1 MARGWE
7 SKAVEDQIGSAEA
20 DKTARPKV
28 ASSQSARE
36 KQARRDSLLLSRAE
50 IVNRLKTARNDR
62 YRAQLEMA
70 LEHLEG
76 KLRELERDS

>member
-20 DKTARPKV
+20 DKDARPKV
-28 ASSQSARE
+28 VSSQRARE
-36 KQARRDSLLLSRAE
+36 KQAQRDALLLSKSHLL
-50 IVNRLKTARNDR
+50 NRLNAAHNDR
-62 YRAQLEMA
+62 YRAQLQLA

-76 KLRELERDS
+76 KLRELDGGA